1 MAGTAELVADE
12 VGHDYG
18 GAAVLSGINLR
29 VRRGEWLALLGPNG
43 SGKSTLLRILA
54 GITRARRG
62 RVLFEGQ
69 PMAAISGRR
78 RGCGLAYLPQ
88 SSEAPA
94 GMIVADMVRLG
105 RVPHLGLLG
114 REGQADRDA
123 VAWALAMTESAAFA
137 TRELTEL
144 SGGERQRVE
153 LARALAVRPSYLL
166 LDEPANHLDLHHQSR
181 MLRLLRQL
189 AADGVGVVSVLHD
202 ANHALAANRV
212 ALLAAGMLVAEGGPT
227 EVLNAEVL
235 GPVYEDDIRVRKT
248 LDGSSIITAQW

>member
-1 MAGTAELVADE
+1 MAALGELILDQ

-54 GITRARRG
+54 GITQARRG

-69 PMAAISGRR
+69 PITAVSGRR
-78 RGCGLAYLPQ
+78 RGRGLAYLPQ

-94 GMIVADMVRLG
+94 GMVVADMVRLG
-105 RVPHLGLLG
+105 RLPHLGLLG

-123 VAWALAMTESAAFA
+123 VRWAMDMTESAAFA
-137 TRELTEL
+137 ARQITEL
-144 SGGERQRVE
+144 SGGERQRAE
-153 LARALAVRPSYLL
+153 LARALAVQPSYLL

-181 MLRLLRQL
+181 MLRLLHQL
-189 AADGVGVVSVLHD
+189 VADGVGVVSVLHD
-202 ANHALAANRV
+202 PNHALAANRV
-212 ALLAAGMLVAEGGPT
+212 ALLAGGMLVAEGAPA
-227 EVLNAEVL
+227 EILSSEVL
-235 GPVYEDDIRVRKT
+235 GPVYEGDIRVRQT
-248 LDGSSIITAQW
+248 LDGSSFITARW